1 MPRQIVT
8 IAGVRMDLTGSAAEG
23 QPASRAQSR
32 YDQLLKWMLTRA
44 HDDFLALVAPDL
56 TWRGE
61 RSPEVPAVPRYADLV
76 WEVERPGSEPG
87 PGLLHIELQLKVEA
101 EIGERLAE
109 YAIRLWRRDH
119 LPVRSLVVYLRKS
132 PIVPTSPFVIPGY
145 GGEQQPASLAYHYG
159 IVRLWEIP
167 QERVL
172 EQPNYGLWPL
182 AGLMGGTSVE
192 TTVSIAERLAAVP
205 APERER
211 SDLIGLLAG
220 LAGVNIPHDVL
231 LAAFRSKPMI
241 DDLLEVSSVAQAFVE
256 EGERRG
262 ELRMA
267 RRMAL
272 AALEGRFGPL
282 SDDLRAAINAADEAT
297 LQEIVAHIA
306 TESLDQVRA
315 RLGL

>member
-1 MPRQIVT
+1 
-8 IAGVRMDLTGSAAEG
+8 MDPTGSAAG
-23 QPASRAQSR
+23 GSPASRAQSR

-76 WEVERPGSEPG
+76 WEVERPGSEAPG
-87 PGLLHIELQLKVEA
+87 PGLLHVELQLKVEA
-101 EIGERLAE
+101 DIGERLAE

-119 LPVRSLVVYLRKS
+119 LPVRSVVVYLRRS
-132 PIVPTSPFVIPGY
+132 ASIPTPPFVIPGY
-145 GGEQQPASLAYHYG
+145 GGEQQQASLAYHYG
-159 IVRLWEIP
+159 VVRLWEIP
-167 QERVL
+167 QERIL
-172 EQPNYGLWPL
+172 ALPNFGLWPL
-182 AGLMGGTSVE
+182 ASLMAGASVE
-192 TTVSIAERLAAVP
+192 TTVSIAERLAAVS

-211 SDLIGLLAG
+211 SELIGLLAN
-220 LAGVNIPHDVL
+220 LAGVNIPQDIL

-241 DDLLEVSSVAQAFVE
+241 DDLLEYSSVAQAFVE
-256 EGERRG
+256 EGERR
-262 ELRMA
+262 MA

-272 AALEGRFGPL
+272 IALEGRFGPL
-282 SDDLRAAINAADEAT
+282 SDDLRAAIEAADEAT